1 MSTEEKKI
9 QIELLLE
16 GIMVNE
22 PEYFVVNSRVKPTN
36 NFKIFI
42 DGDNGITIE
51 KCVQI
56 NRKLYKLIEE
66 AGYFPEGDFSL
77 EVSSPGIEEPLK
89 IFRQYKKNIGRFVEV
104 VLSDET
110 KKEGKMI
117 EVDETGITIEFTEG
131 KGKKATK
138 ENKDKKI
145 VGSPE
150 VKITNNSLD
159 KGLEATIN
167 IYFIPSFE
175 INYNNITIERQIEN
189 ASKEEVEKQKVS
201 AARHNLSK
209 KEGEAAYQDPIAQ
222 KLWGSG

>member
-131 KGKKATK
+131 KGNKA
-138 ENKDKKI
+138 
-145 VGSPE
+145 
-150 VKITNNSLD
+150 ITQQLVIPFS
-159 KGLEATIN
+159 N
-167 IYFIPSFE
+167 IK
-175 INYNNITIERQIEN
+175 TTTVQI
-189 ASKEEVEKQKVS
+189 KF
-201 AARHNLSK
+201 
-209 KEGEAAYQDPIAQ
+209 
-222 KLWGSG
+222 

>member
-89 IFRQYKKNIGRFVEV
+89 IFRQYKKNIGRFVEL

-131 KGKKATK
+131 KGKKA
-138 ENKDKKI
+138 
-145 VGSPE
+145 
-150 VKITNNSLD
+150 ITQQLVIPFS
-159 KGLEATIN
+159 N
-167 IYFIPSFE
+167 IK
-175 INYNNITIERQIEN
+175 TTTVQI
-189 ASKEEVEKQKVS
+189 KF
-201 AARHNLSK
+201 
-209 KEGEAAYQDPIAQ
+209 
-222 KLWGSG
+222 

>member
-131 KGKKATK
+131 KGKKA
-138 ENKDKKI
+138 
-145 VGSPE
+145 
-150 VKITNNSLD
+150 ITQQLVIPFSNI
-159 KGLEATIN
+159 KTI
-167 IYFIPSFE
+167 
-175 INYNNITIERQIEN
+175 TVQI
-189 ASKEEVEKQKVS
+189 KF
-201 AARHNLSK
+201 
-209 KEGEAAYQDPIAQ
+209 
-222 KLWGSG
+222 